1 MNVILWIVAGL
12 LAVAFLAAGGVK
24 LSKSR
29 QELSEMDMKWVDSAT
44 DGQVK
49 AVGAVE
55 VAGAIG
61 VVLPAIVDV
70 APILVPI
77 AATGLA
83 IAMVIAAGVHVRDG
97 DGPKEMA
104 PALVLGALAAFLAVG
119 RFFIETF

>member
-12 LAVAFLAAGGVK
+12 LAVAFLAAGGMK

-104 PALVLGALAAFLAVG
+104 PAVVLGALAAFLAVG

>member
-12 LAVAFLAAGGVK
+12 LAVAFLGAGGMK

>member
-12 LAVAFLAAGGVK
+12 LAVAFLAAGGMK